1 MSNKLSQQL
10 DTIWKYTKFIFKNI
24 RAFRASRQLYEVRTN
39 LSLANMEIGKMT
51 YHDPIYAQR
60 VKEFNQVMVELI
72 RGKWLAAC
80 AMEAKN
86 TNEAKENWQRAS
98 AKIRISKEYSQRLL
112 ETLQAKSQEPL
123 NLPETAL
130 SASGTEILF
139 AEGAPLVPEINPIVI
154 LQGSDFE
161 MGYQYAQQLVQIYGK
176 WILER
181 KTGKQFTPEELDC
194 LRKWEAQ
201 LKIHAPEILRMC
213 EGWRAGAQALGIAMS
228 YEDVVDIWTG
238 HRPPAQTYLGL
249 GDGEPFMA
257 PPYCS
262 GAAAWGKATTDG
274 KLVTVSTGDHD
285 CHHMAT
291 IIAFPETGNNFI
303 ITPFGATGDVP
314 KLGGIYMFGH
324 PGMNNQGL
332 AYVEHGGMPKMVEP
346 KKDWGYGIRMGA
358 AVFHILRFAN
368 SAREAQQMELSLPV
382 GDVGSGGFGSL
393 GGFWADSEYGYI
405 IDSRKDP
412 IVIHEAGDCGETDFL
427 YAANHPLHRESG
439 QAPWMQAD
447 KDAWH
452 YDAHGG
458 WYADYRPIKKIGID
472 EEVIIQS
479 LGNGFIG
486 SRHRSLYLF
495 NILDRAVGKIDFEYM
510 KMVNRQGCT
519 LPAETWK
526 ESVAHFKKTGQ
537 WTNVTTGHASNAD
550 VVVTKPDHGDQ
561 GLYALCVGT
570 AKRGLAPCMPT
581 WCSPIFN
588 ETNAYWEVQLASS
601 PEEVTKCAR
610 QKASEYIDQAC
621 SLFTDL
627 DPHDPAYKPLESIL
641 AIAEEEFNLGNLVE
655 AADNIEAS
663 HWAKA
668 TRAYTRAQVRALQ
681 VTQALHTAPDK
692 PEDFDVELL
701 G

>member
-10 DTIWKYTKFIFKNI
+10 DTVWKYTKFIFKNI
-24 RAFRASRQLYEVRTN
+24 KAFRASRRLYEVRAN
-39 LSLANMEIGKMT
+39 LSLANREIGRMT
-51 YHDPIYAQR
+51 YHDPLYSPR
-60 VKEFNQVMVELI
+60 VKEFNQVMVELV

-80 AMEAKN
+80 AMEAKDK
-86 TNEAKENWQRAS
+86 NEAKEFWERAFTR
-98 AKIRISKEYSQRLL
+98 IRVSKGYSQRLL
-112 ETLQAKSQEPL
+112 EVLQAKSQEPL

-130 SASGTEILF
+130 CSNGTEILF
-139 AEGAPLVPEINPIVI
+139 AEGAPLVPEINPVVI

-181 KTGKQFTPEELDC
+181 KSGKQFTHDEMEC
-194 LRKWEAQ
+194 LHKWEAQ
-201 LKIHAPEILRMC
+201 LEIYAPEILRMC
-213 EGWRAGAQALGIAMS
+213 EGWSAGAKDLGIPMS
-228 YEDVVDIWTG
+228 YEGVVDIWTG

-291 IIAFPETGNNFI
+291 IIAFPDTGNNFML
-303 ITPFGATGDVP
+303 TPFGATGDVP

-368 SAREAQQMELSLPV
+368 SARQAQQMEMAMPV

-412 IVIHEAGDCGETDFL
+412 IIIREAGDCGETDFL

-447 KDAWH
+447 REAWH
-452 YDAHGG
+452 YNPHGG
-458 WYADYRPIKKIGID
+458 WYANYRPIKKIGID

-486 SRHRSLYLF
+486 SRDRS
-495 NILDRAVGKIDFEYM
+495 
-510 KMVNRQGCT
+510 
-519 LPAETWK
+519 
-526 ESVAHFKKTGQ
+526 
-537 WTNVTTGHASNAD
+537 
-550 VVVTKPDHGDQ
+550 
-561 GLYALCVGT
+561 
-570 AKRGLAPCMPT
+570 
-581 WCSPIFN
+581 
-588 ETNAYWEVQLASS
+588 
-601 PEEVTKCAR
+601 
-610 QKASEYIDQAC
+610 
-621 SLFTDL
+621 
-627 DPHDPAYKPLESIL
+627 
-641 AIAEEEFNLGNLVE
+641 
-655 AADNIEAS
+655 
-663 HWAKA
+663 
-668 TRAYTRAQVRALQ
+668 
-681 VTQALHTAPDK
+681 
-692 PEDFDVELL
+692 
-701 G
+701 

>member
-1 MSNKLSQQL
+1 MNNKFSQQF

-24 RAFRASRQLYEVRTN
+24 KAFRASRQLYDVRIN
-39 LSLANMEIGKMT
+39 LSLANMEIGNMT
-51 YHDPIYAQR
+51 YHVPIYAQR
-60 VKEFNQVMVELI
+60 VKNFNQVMVKLV
-72 RGKWLAAC
+72 RGKWLVAC
-80 AMEAKN
+80 AIETKDRDDVKRLWKQAFD
-86 TNEAKENWQRAS
+86 EIRVSKEN
-98 AKIRISKEYSQRLL
+98 SQRLL
-112 ETLQAKSQEPL
+112 ESLQAGSQEVL
-123 NLPETAL
+123 NFPETEL
-130 SASGTEILF
+130 SQDGTETLF
-139 AEGAPLVPEINPIVI
+139 ADGAPLVPEINPIVI

-181 KTGKQFTPEELDC
+181 KSNKQFTSDELAS

-213 EGWRAGAQALGIAMS
+213 EGWSAAAKDLGIPMS

-262 GAAAWGKATTDG
+262 GAAAWRKATIDG
-274 KLVTVSTGDHD
+274 VLVTVSTGDHD

-291 IIAFPETGNNFI
+291 IIAFPETGNNFML
-303 ITPFGATGDVP
+303 TPFGATGDVP

-346 KKDWGYGIRMGA
+346 KNDWGYGVRMGA
-358 AVFHILRFAN
+358 AVFHILRFADN
-368 SAREAQQMELSLPV
+368 AREAREMELNMPI
-382 GDVGSGGFGSL
+382 GDVGSGGFGSV

-412 IVIHEAGDCGETDFL
+412 IIVREAGDCGETDFL
-427 YAANHPLHRESG
+427 YAANHPLHKESG
-439 QAPWMQAD
+439 KAPWMQAD
-447 KDAWH
+447 KDFWH
-452 YDAHGG
+452 YDPHGG

-486 SRHRSLYLF
+486 SRDRSLYLF

-519 LPAETWK
+519 LPAKTWK
-526 ESVAHFKKTGQ
+526 ESVEYFKKTGQ

-550 VVVTKPDHGDQ
+550 VVVTRPVRGDHGR
-561 GLYALCVGT
+561 YALCIGT

-588 ETNAYWEVQLASS
+588 ETNAYWEVQLAST
-601 PEEVTKCAR
+601 PGDVAKYAG
-610 QKASEYIDQAC
+610 QKAAEYIDQAC
-621 SLFTDL
+621 ALLADL
-627 DPHDPAYKPLESIL
+627 DPQDPAHTPLEEL
-641 AIAEEEFNLGNLVE
+641 MAQAEYEFKTGSMNESTSNPDL
-655 AADNIEAS
+655 S
-663 HWAKA
+663 QSAKS
-668 TRAYTRAQVRALQ
+668 TRAFTRAQVRALQ
-681 VTQALHTAPDK
+681 VIQALQPAPET
-692 PEDFDVELL
+692 PADF
-701 G
+701 GI

>member
-1 MSNKLSQQL
+1 MNNKFSQQL
-10 DTIWKYTKFIFKNI
+10 DTFWKYTKFIFKNI
-24 RAFRASRQLYEVRTN
+24 KAFRASRQLYDVRIN

-51 YHDPIYAQR
+51 YHDPIYACR
-60 VKEFNQVMVELI
+60 IKEFNELMI
-72 RGKWLAAC
+72 ELVRGKWLMAC
-80 AMEAKN
+80 AMEAKDRGD
-86 TNEAKENWQRAS
+86 AKRFWEKAFAS
-98 AKIRISKEYSQRLL
+98 IRMGKEYSQRLL
-112 ETLQAKSQEPL
+112 EALQTNSQEAI
-123 NLPETAL
+123 NFPETAL
-130 SASGTEILF
+130 DQCDTEILF

-181 KTGKQFTPEELDC
+181 KSGKQFTKGELEC
-194 LRKWEAQ
+194 LHKWEAQ

-213 EGWRAGAQALGIAMS
+213 EGWSAGARELGIPMS

-249 GDGEPFMA
+249 GNGEPFMA

-262 GAAAWGKATTDG
+262 GAAAWGRATTDG
-274 KLVTVSTGDHD
+274 SLVTVSTGDHD

-291 IIAFPETGNNFI
+291 IIAFPETGNNFM

-314 KLGGIYMFGH
+314 KLGGTYMFGH

-346 KKDWGYGIRMGA
+346 KKEWGYGIRMGA

-368 SAREAQQMELSLPV
+368 SAREAQQMELAMPV

-412 IVIHEAGDCGETDFL
+412 VIIHEAGDCGETDFL
-427 YAANHPLHRESG
+427 YAANHPLHQGSG

-447 KDAWH
+447 KDFWH
-452 YDAHGG
+452 YDPHGG

-479 LGNGFIG
+479 LGNGFIS
-486 SRHRSLYLF
+486 SRDRSLYLF
-495 NILDRAVGKIDFEYM
+495 NILDRAVGRIDFEYM
-510 KMVNRQGCT
+510 KMVNCQGCT
-519 LPAETWK
+519 LPAKTWK
-526 ESVAHFKKTGQ
+526 EFVDYFKKTGQ

-550 VVVTKPDHGDQ
+550 VVVTKPERGDQ
-561 GLYALCVGT
+561 GRYALCVGT

-588 ETNAYWEVQLASS
+588 ETNAYWEVQLAST
-601 PEEVTKCAR
+601 PGDVAKYAGQTAAK
-610 QKASEYIDQAC
+610 YIEQAC
-621 SLFTDL
+621 NLLASLDMQ
-627 DPHDPAYKPLESIL
+627 DPAYKPLEEL
-641 AIAEEEFNLGNLVE
+641 MAQAESEFEIGSANEFTNDPGL
-655 AADNIEAS
+655 S
-663 HWAKA
+663 QSAKS
-668 TRAYTRAQVRALQ
+668 TRAFTRAQVRALQ
-681 VTQALHTAPDK
+681 VIQALRPV
-692 PEDFDVELL
+692 PETPADF
-701 G
+701 GM

>member
-1 MSNKLSQQL
+1 MNNTLSQQL

-24 RAFRASRQLYEVRTN
+24 KAFRASRQLYEVRIN

-51 YHDPIYAQR
+51 YHDPLYSQR
-60 VKEFNQVMVELI
+60 VKEFNQVMVELV

-80 AMEAKN
+80 AMEAKD
-86 TNEAKENWQRAS
+86 TNDARGFWEQAFARM
-98 AKIRISKEYSQRLL
+98 RGSKEYSQRLL
-112 ETLQAKSQEPL
+112 EVLQAKSKEPL
-123 NLPETAL
+123 NLPETEL
-130 SASGTEILF
+130 CSNGTEILF

-181 KTGKQFTPEELDC
+181 KSGKPFTPEELEC
-194 LRKWEAQ
+194 LHRWESQ
-201 LKIHAPEILRMC
+201 LKTHAPEILRMC
-213 EGWRAGAQALGIAMS
+213 EGWSAGAKDLGIPMS

-262 GAAAWGKATTDG
+262 GAAAWGRATKDG
-274 KLVTVSTGDHD
+274 SLVTVSTGDHD

-291 IIAFPETGNNFI
+291 IIAFPETGNNFM

-368 SAREAQQMELSLPV
+368 SAREAQQMELAMPV

-393 GGFWADSEYGYI
+393 GGFWADREYGYI

-412 IVIHEAGDCGETDFL
+412 VIIREAGDCGETDFL
-427 YAANHPLHRESG
+427 YAANHPLHPESG

-447 KDAWH
+447 KDYWH
-452 YDAHGG
+452 YDPHGG

-486 SRHRSLYLF
+486 SRDRSLYLF
-495 NILDRAVGKIDFEYM
+495 NVLDRAVGKIDFEYM

-519 LPAETWK
+519 LPAKTWK
-526 ESVAHFKKTGQ
+526 ESVASFKKTGQ

-550 VVVTKPDHGDQ
+550 VVVTKPERGDE
-561 GLYALCVGT
+561 GRYALCVGT
-570 AKRGLAPCMPT
+570 VKRGLAPCMPT

-588 ETNAYWEVQLASS
+588 ETNAYWEVQLAAT
-601 PEEVTKCAR
+601 PAGVTKFAR
-610 QKASEYIDQAC
+610 QKAAAYIDQAC
-621 SLFTDL
+621 GLLTAL
-627 DPHDPAYKPLESIL
+627 DKQDPAYEALEGIL
-641 AIAEEEFNLGNLVE
+641 AQAEKEFRMGNTGESTNDMEL
-655 AADNIEAS
+655 S
-663 HWAKA
+663 QWAKA

-681 VTQALHTAPDK
+681 VIQGLHPAPEK
-692 PEDFDVELL
+692 PEDFGVQ
-701 G
+701 GN